1 MTKLVPPVTRAR
13 SSYNLELKLVA
24 DAVLYITKSEYPSD
38 STRNEKR
45 SIRRKEEKLLVRDGE
60 IFYRKRGGREV
71 AIASYFWLVLKLLL
85 LKYYVVDSNEKKRIL
100 ASCHSHPSSGHFGI
114 RKTIDRI
121 SERFMWLGITKD
133 VTEMVGD

>member
-45 SIRRKEEKLLVRDGE
+45 SIRRKAEKLLVRDGE

-71 AIASYFWLVLKLLL
+71 AIAS
-85 LKYYVVDSNEKKRIL
+85 
-100 ASCHSHPSSGHFGI
+100 
-114 RKTIDRI
+114 
-121 SERFMWLGITKD
+121 
-133 VTEMVGD
+133 

>member
-24 DAVLYITKSEYPSD
+24 DAVLYNVITKSEYPSD

-45 SIRRKEEKLLVRDGE
+45 SIRRKAEKLLVRDGE

-85 LKYYVVDSNEKKRIL
+85 LIKI
-100 ASCHSHPSSGHFGI
+100 
-114 RKTIDRI
+114 
-121 SERFMWLGITKD
+121 
-133 VTEMVGD
+133 